1 MPTCTQLLLSSL
13 QKAKKSLK
21 VTKTNSSRLEA
32 SHHWWHRRILCISWK
47 DMVSNEVR
55 KDVNNKLSVFFQGWV
70 TWKECKK
77 TDRQGKHQVR
87 NSNRS
92 EDVNSRIQ
100 HEMTSLWDVRDV
112 QRRDISGEDMVDK
125 AIRQPTE
132 MSGGTGLLCVFH
144 MGQTKV

>member
-32 SHHWWHRRILCISWK
+32 AHHWWHRRMLCISWK

-55 KDVNNKLSVFFQGWV
+55 KDVNNQLSAITSSKVGSRG
-70 TWKECKK
+70 KNAKK

-92 EDVNSRIQ
+92 EDVNSNTTWNDII
-100 HEMTSLWDVRDV
+100 VRDV
-112 QRRDISGEDMVDK
+112 QRRDISGEDLVDD
-125 AIRQPTE
+125 ASRQPTE
-132 MSGGTGLLCVFH
+132 TSGGAGLLCVFRT
-144 MGQTKV
+144 GQTKV